1 MTALPFPCEVGELAE
16 EITNPYSGASVWLLP
31 EAVAVYDVIKG
42 AESLGNY
49 DLMEKGLNWFREN
62 YPEEYMILL
71 D

>member
-16 EITNPYSGASVWLLP
+16 EVFNPFSGDSVWLLP

-42 AESLGNY
+42 AEMFGKY
-49 DLMEKGLNWFREN
+49 DIMEKGLGWFRQN
-62 YPEEYMILL
+62 FPEEYMILL